1 MLENCYV
8 ALLFV
13 PNVTRKWCRLKYG
26 WISPCHFYGFFSD
39 CGPVSYFSDWNQ
51 LCLDNI

>member
-26 WISPCHFYGFFSD
+26 WISPCHFYGFFFQIVGLSHIFQT
-39 CGPVSYFSDWNQ
+39 GTSYV
-51 LCLDNI
+51 